1 MNSTGGLPSEIFD
14 GLIRC
19 SNERGAVVILRYKSE
34 PFLKIGAK
42 YGQLLLFI
50 VQGSQKAIEP
60 KYYIKN
66 IEAVPGI
73 FVVPIA

>member
-1 MNSTGGLPSEIFD
+1 MNSTGGLPSVIFD

-34 PFLKIGAK
+34 PFLKIGTK
-42 YGQLLLFI
+42 YGHLLFLV
-50 VQGSQKAIEP
+50 VQGSEKAIEP

-66 IEAVPGI
+66 VEAIPGI